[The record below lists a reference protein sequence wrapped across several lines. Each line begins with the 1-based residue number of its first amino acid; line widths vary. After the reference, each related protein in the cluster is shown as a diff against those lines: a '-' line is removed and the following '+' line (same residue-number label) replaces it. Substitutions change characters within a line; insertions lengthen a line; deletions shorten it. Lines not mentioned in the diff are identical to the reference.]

1 MGLTLTVSRLT
12 KRFGEETAVTDLSFT
27 VSPGELFAFLG
38 PSGAGKSTTLN
49 LIAGLEKP
57 DSGDILADGQ
67 SILEV
72 KSAQRD
78 FAMVFESYALY
89 PHFTVAENIAFPLRA
104 PGRSEEYSESKINDM
119 VLETCKMLEIEEL
132 LDRYPRELSG
142 GQKQRV
148 GLGRALA
155 RRPRLFLMDEPIAH
169 LDAKLRHHMRGEL
182 KKLQEKL
189 GVTTLLATP
198 DYHEVVAM
206 ADRAAILSHG
216 RIEQIGT
223 PIELYNEP
231 QNVIVANSI
240 GDPPINLLD
249 CVIEKKGDALS
260 LVGDGFSITCGTA
273 LGEKITR
280 QGTTDGLILGVRP
293 NDMVLEK
300 DSRKGLIETEVY
312 VFEPLGG
319 EAVATL
325 SLGAKRIKV
334 VCPWE
339 ERLKIG
345 DKVAV
350 NFSAENIHLFDKET
364 GKALAGQASQNPQRK
379 E

>member
-1 MGLTLTVSRLT
+1 
-12 KRFGEETAVTDLSFT
+12 
-27 VSPGELFAFLG
+27 
-38 PSGAGKSTTLN
+38 
-49 LIAGLEKP
+49 
-57 DSGDILADGQ
+57 
-67 SILEV
+67 
-72 KSAQRD
+72 
-78 FAMVFESYALY
+78 
-89 PHFTVAENIAFPLRA
+89 
-104 PGRSEEYSESKINDM
+104 
-119 VLETCKMLEIEEL
+119 
-132 LDRYPRELSG
+132 
-142 GQKQRV
+142 
-148 GLGRALA
+148 
-155 RRPRLFLMDEPIAH
+155 MDEPIAH

-223 PIELYNEP
+223 PIELYSEP

-249 CVIEKKGDALS
+249 CVIEKKGDTLS
-260 LVGDGFSITCGTA
+260 LVGDGFSITCGTV
-273 LGEKITR
+273 LGEKIAR

-293 NDMVLEK
+293 NDMALEK

-345 DKVAV
+345 DKVGV
-350 NFSAENIHLFDKET
+350 NFSAESIHLFDKDT
-364 GKALAGQASQNPQRK
+364 GKALPGQASQNPQRK
-379 E
+379 EVNTLSQRQNPK